1 MPEVKFTDIKVG
13 QVYASRGGTAVID
26 EKGTIVG
33 WGYDRIK
40 VIAKSKTNLTVETPW
55 GTSCT
60 LKNTYLLSLT
70 AEVIPRK
77 EFNLIITYISKQEM
91 PFDDAVAQHIC
102 TDDIVQESFPDHA
115 EFLAVLIKYF
125 DVPRSLSSAAQK
137 FGENYRKIRYL
148 IDKIENIDRYKV
160 KRKCVSEGKILV
172 HIIEV
177 NNGKR
182 T

>member
-13 QVYASRGGTAVID
+13 QVYVSHGGTAIID
-26 EKGTIVG
+26 EKGTIAG

-40 VIAKSKTNLTVETPW
+40 VIAKNKTSLTIETPW

-60 LKNTYLLSLT
+60 LKSTYLLSLT
-70 AEVIPRK
+70 AEVIPRN
-77 EFNLIITYISKQEM
+77 EFNLIITYISKQEI
-91 PFDDAVAQHIC
+91 PFDDAVARHIC
-102 TDDIVQESFPDHA
+102 TDDIVQESFTDQD

-160 KRKCVSEGKILV
+160 KRKCAAEGKILV